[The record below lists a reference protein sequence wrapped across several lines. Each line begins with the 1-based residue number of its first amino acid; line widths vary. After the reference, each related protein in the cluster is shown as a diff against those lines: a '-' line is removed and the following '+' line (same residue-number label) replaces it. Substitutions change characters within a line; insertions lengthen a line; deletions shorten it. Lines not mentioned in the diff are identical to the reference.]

1 MDKKVWNVICAVGLI
16 LATAAASAAGADSAP
31 AGETG
36 VTEAGYASAALAV
49 VSYDNLVRTGGYEPS
64 SATGFSVTDYEDGIS
79 EIRVSD
85 GRRYLVVPGE
95 AAGTAAGQDTGAA
108 DQSAAEAAGTAAS
121 QDTGAA
127 DQSAAEAAGPA
138 AGQDTGAAD
147 QSAAEDGAP
156 QGAVTV
162 EDLPDDMVLI
172 RQPAGKIYL
181 ANSAGMCRFDSI
193 GAVSSVAYSGTRQE
207 DWEIQSAADA
217 MESGDMIYAGKY
229 SEPDYELLLTGGCD
243 LAIENLMVLHKPEVM
258 EKLTSLGIPVFLD
271 RASEE
276 DEPLGRTEWVIPY
289 GILTGRRE
297 EAEQA
302 FSKQRDMVKALKG
315 LPPTGKT
322 VAYFYVNSQGQIV
335 CPRSDEAVPKMLKTA
350 GGDYVPDSLT
360 DDGEG
365 LRSSTRMDMETF
377 LTGAGQADVLVYDAT
392 INPISSVSDLI
403 GQNAL
408 FAQFKAVKE
417 GQVYLTGTGMY
428 QNSDKTGSLIRD
440 FHAMLTGEGGMEYVK
455 KLE

>member
-36 VTEAGYASAALAV
+36 VTEAGYASAALAGEPAADTEAGHTSSAGAV
-49 VSYDNLVRTGGYEPS
+49 VSYDKLVRTGGYEPS

-95 AAGTAAGQDTGAA
+95 AAGT
-108 DQSAAEAAGTAAS
+108 
-121 QDTGAA
+121 
-127 DQSAAEAAGPA
+127 A

>member
-36 VTEAGYASAALAV
+36 VTEAGYASAALAGEPAADTEAGHTSSAGAV
-49 VSYDNLVRTGGYEPS
+49 VSYDKLVRTGGYEPS

-95 AAGTAAGQDTGAA
+95 AAG
-108 DQSAAEAAGTAAS
+108 
-121 QDTGAA
+121 
-127 DQSAAEAAGPA
+127 PA

-147 QSAAEDGAP
+147 QPAPEDGAP

-392 INPISSVSDLI
+392 INPIFSVSDLI

>member
-64 SATGFSVTDYEDGIS
+64 CATGFSVTDYEDGIS

-95 AAGTAAGQDTGAA
+95 AAGT
-108 DQSAAEAAGTAAS
+108 
-121 QDTGAA
+121 
-127 DQSAAEAAGPA
+127 A

-392 INPISSVSDLI
+392 INPIFSVSDLI

>member
-36 VTEAGYASAALAV
+36 VTEAGYASAALAGEPAADTEAGHTSSAGAV
-49 VSYDNLVRTGGYEPS
+49 VSYDKLVRTGGYEPS

-95 AAGTAAGQDTGAA
+95 AAGT
-108 DQSAAEAAGTAAS
+108 
-121 QDTGAA
+121 
-127 DQSAAEAAGPA
+127 A

-276 DEPLGRTEWVIPY
+276 EEPLGRTEWVIPY

>member
-36 VTEAGYASAALAV
+36 VTEAGYASAALAGEPAADTEAGHTSSAGAV
-49 VSYDNLVRTGGYEPS
+49 VSYDKLVRTGGYEPS

-108 DQSAAEAAGTAAS
+108 DQSA
-121 QDTGAA
+121 
-127 DQSAAEAAGPA
+127 P
-138 AGQDTGAAD
+138 
-147 QSAAEDGAP
+147 EDGAP

-276 DEPLGRTEWVIPY
+276 EEPLGRTEWVIPY